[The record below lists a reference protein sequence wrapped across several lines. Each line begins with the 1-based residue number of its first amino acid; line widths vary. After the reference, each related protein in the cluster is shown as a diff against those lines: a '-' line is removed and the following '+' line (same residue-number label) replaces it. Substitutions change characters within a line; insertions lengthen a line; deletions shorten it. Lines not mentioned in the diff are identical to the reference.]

1 MSQFVAVDVETANAD
16 LASICQIGVVV
27 FDDTGPASTWQSL
40 VNPEDVF
47 DDVNVSI
54 HGITEE
60 AVKDAPTLPAVCDHL
75 RAAMA
80 DQIVVCHTA
89 FDRIAVGRACD
100 KYQLLPI
107 ECRWLDSARVVRR
120 TWPEFRQRGYGLSPV
135 AQKLGIA
142 FDHHVAKEDA
152 RTAGLIV
159 LRAVAESGVSVEEWL
174 ARAMRPV
181 ADLDPIAREGN
192 PHGPLS
198 GETVVFTGTLSM
210 PRREAAALAAD
221 LGCTVAD
228 GVTRETTLL
237 VVGDQDEWRLA
248 GYTKSRKHRKAEA
261 LIADGQ
267 HVRIVGELDFLA
279 LAEAEVTR

>member
-1 MSQFVAVDVETANAD
+1 MSHFVAVDVETANAD

-47 DDVNVSI
+47 DTVNVSI

-60 AVKDAPTLPAVCDHL
+60 AVKDAPTLPGVCDQL

-89 FDRIAVGRACD
+89 FDRIAVRRVCE
-100 KYQLLPI
+100 KYQLPPI

-120 TWPEFRQRGYGLSPV
+120 TWPEFRSRGYGLAPV
-135 AQKLGIA
+135 AEKLGIT

-152 RTAGLIV
+152 RVAGLIV
-159 LRAVAESGVSVEEWL
+159 LRAIAESGVGVEQWL

-181 ADLDPIAREGN
+181 DAVDPIAREGN
-192 PHGPLS
+192 PHGPLF
-198 GETVVFTGTLSM
+198 GEVVVFTGTLSI
-210 PRREAAALAAD
+210 PRREAASLAAD
-221 LGCTVAD
+221 LGCTVAG

-237 VVGDQDEWRLA
+237 VVGDQAEWRLA
-248 GYTKSRKHRKAEA
+248 GYTKSGKQRKAER
-261 LIADGQ
+261 LIAEGQ
-267 HVRIVGELDFLA
+267 HVRVVGEQDFFA
-279 LAEAEVTR
+279 LAGAEVTG